1 MSANSTFQTVN
12 ERGWRMGF
20 ANLLRKENR
29 DWWRT
34 RRWWINVLIW
44 LVILNG
50 IAYAMLWTPMPDPNA
65 PNPQTAERTLLPPDA
80 AVATTLLNLVILAGL
95 FTPIGGIITMQGA
108 IIDEKKSG
116 TAAWIL
122 SKPVSRT
129 AFILAKLLA
138 NAVALLIVSLV
149 VQWAVAYALFV
160 IRGSAP
166 PPGPFAFG
174 VALLGLHLL
183 FYLTLTLVLGTL
195 FSDRGPVIAIP
206 VGVLFGA
213 QFLMNNFGSLAVF
226 TPWPLIFPTGADQP
240 LVIQAM
246 SGQPLTTITPVLA
259 TLVWIVVFVGVAI
272 WRFRRDEF

>member
-1 MSANSTFQTVN
+1 MSPNSTFQTVN

-34 RRWWINVLIW
+34 RRWWVSILIW

-50 IAYAMLWTPMPDPNA
+50 ITYAMLWTPMPDPNA
-65 PNPQTAERTLLPPDA
+65 PNPETAERTLQPPDV

-95 FTPIGGIITMQGA
+95 FTPIGAVITMQGT
-108 IIDEKKSG
+108 ITDEEKSG

-149 VQWAVAYALFV
+149 VQWAVTYALFV
-160 IRGSAP
+160 VRGSAP
-166 PPGPFAFG
+166 PLGPFAFG

-183 FYLTLTLVLGTL
+183 FYLTLTLMLGAL

-206 VGVLFGA
+206 IGVLFGA
-213 QFLMNNFGSLAVF
+213 QFLMNNFASLALF
-226 TPWPLIFPTGADQP
+226 TPWPLIFPAGADQP